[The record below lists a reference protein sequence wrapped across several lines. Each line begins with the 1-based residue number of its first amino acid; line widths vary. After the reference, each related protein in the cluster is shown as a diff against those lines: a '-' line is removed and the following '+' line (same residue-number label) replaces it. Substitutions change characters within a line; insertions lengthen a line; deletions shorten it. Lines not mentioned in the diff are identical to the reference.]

1 MRIKLSDLSEI
12 FPSAA
17 IHSDAVFSGVSID
30 SRTVHPNDIFVAL
43 HGKNFNGHDYID
55 EAIKQ
60 GASAVLSE
68 VDLTDIPYIKVEDT
82 HRALIDLALY
92 YSSIIKPNIIG
103 ITGTNGKT
111 TVTDLTAKITGHY
124 KHTTKTFGN
133 FNNNIGLPLSILKS
147 KIDSEIFVLEMG
159 ASKKGDIKEL
169 LNIAKPNIVALLN
182 VSPAHLDTFGT
193 LENILSTK
201 EEIFLNQGFDKKV
214 ILNKSDQYFDR
225 WVKKNKLNNVITISK
240 DDQTADYSAM
250 KISDKELSVKTPYEP
265 EFKLRVVNTESHNI
279 MNILF
284 SIALASE
291 IGARSEHILSA
302 MTDYDGVE
310 GRSKIYKGINNSRI
324 IDSSYN
330 ANPQSFKASIN
341 DLLSCAGKRWVVMG
355 QMGELG
361 KKSEEYHV
369 NLALYAAKNH
379 IDKLFIITEHNQ
391 AVIGAFGDNAHAFSS
406 TSDLIDFIKPL
417 VKNDTNI
424 LVKASRFMRF
434 ETIVDDLKL

>member
-1 MRIKLSDLSEI
+1 MKIKLSDLSDI
-12 FPSAA
+12 FPLAV
-17 IHSDAVFSGVSID
+17 IHFDTVFNGVSID
-30 SRTVHPNDIFVAL
+30 SRTVSPNDIFIAL
-43 HGKNFNGHDYID
+43 HGKNFDGHNYIN
-55 EAIKQ
+55 EAIDK
-60 GASAVLSE
+60 GASAVISE
-68 VDLTDIPYIKVEDT
+68 VDLTDIPYIKVKDT

-111 TVTDLTAKITGHY
+111 TVTDLTAKITGQY
-124 KHTTKTFGN
+124 KSTAKTFGN

-159 ASKKGDIKEL
+159 ASKEGDIKEL
-169 LNIAKPNIVALLN
+169 LSIAKPDIVALLN

-225 WVKKNKLNNVITISK
+225 WVKKNKLNNIITISK

-250 KISDKELSVKTPYEP
+250 EVSDKELSVKTPYEP
-265 EFKLRVVNTESHNI
+265 EFKLRVTNTKSHNI
-279 MNILF
+279 LNILF
-284 SIALASE
+284 SIALACE
-291 IGARSEHILSA
+291 IGARSKHILSA

-310 GRSKIYKGINNSRI
+310 GRSKVYAGINNSKI

-330 ANPQSFKASIN
+330 ANPQSFEASIN
-341 DLLSCAGKRWVVMG
+341 DLLSFPGKRWVVMG

-379 IDKLFIITEHNQ
+379 IDKLFIVTEHNQ
-391 AVIGAFGDNAHAFSS
+391 AVIEAFGENAHAFNS
-406 TSDLIDFIKPL
+406 TTDLIDFIKPL

-424 LVKASRFMRF
+424 LVKASRFMHF

>member
-1 MRIKLSDLSEI
+1 MKIKLSDLSEI

-30 SRTVHPNDIFVAL
+30 SRTVYPNDIFVAL

-92 YSSIIKPNIIG
+92 YSSMIKPNIIG

-169 LNIAKPNIVALLN
+169 LSIAKPDIVALLN
-182 VSPAHLDTFGT
+182 VSPAHLDSFGT

-201 EEIFLNQGFDKKV
+201 EEIFFNQGVNKKV
-214 ILNKSDQYFDR
+214 IINKSDQYFDR
-225 WVKKNKLNNVITISK
+225 WVKKNNLNNIITISK
-240 DDQTADYSAM
+240 DDDAADYSVS
-250 KISDKELSVKTPYEP
+250 KVSDKELSVKTPYES
-265 EFKLRVVNTESHNI
+265 EFTLRVFNTESHNI
-279 MNILF
+279 LNILF

-291 IGARSEHILSA
+291 TGARSKHILSA

-310 GRSKIYKGINNSRI
+310 GRSKVYKGINNSKI

-341 DLLSCAGKRWVVMG
+341 DLLSFAGKHWVVMG

-361 KKSEEYHV
+361 EKSEEYHV
-369 NLALYAAKNH
+369 NIALYAANNH

-391 AVIGAFGDNAHAFSS
+391 AITRAFGDNTHAFNSIP
-406 TSDLIDFIKPL
+406 DLIDFIRPL
-417 VKNDTNI
+417 VRNDTNI

-434 ETIVDDLKL
+434 EAIVDDLKL

>member
-1 MRIKLSDLSEI
+1 MKIKLSDLSDI
-12 FPSAA
+12 FPLAV
-17 IHSDAVFSGVSID
+17 IHFDTVFNGVSID
-30 SRTVHPNDIFVAL
+30 SRTVSPNDIFIAL
-43 HGKNFNGHDYID
+43 HGKNFDGHNYIN
-55 EAIKQ
+55 EAIDK
-60 GASAVLSE
+60 GASAVISE
-68 VDLTDIPYIKVEDT
+68 VDLTDIPYIKVKDA

-92 YSSIIKPNIIG
+92 YSSIIKPIVIG

-111 TVTDLTAKITGHY
+111 TVTDLTEKITGQY
-124 KHTTKTFGN
+124 KSTAKTFGN

-169 LNIAKPNIVALLN
+169 LSIAKPDIVALLN

-214 ILNKSDQYFDR
+214 ILNKSDQYFDL
-225 WVKKNKLNNVITISK
+225 WVKKNKLNNIITISK
-240 DDQTADYSAM
+240 DEQTADYFAM
-250 KISDKELSVKTPYEP
+250 KISDKQLSVKTPYEP

-279 MNILF
+279 LNILF

-341 DLLSCAGKRWVVMG
+341 DLLSCTGKRWVVMG

-391 AVIGAFGDNAHAFSS
+391 AVIGAFGDNAHAFNS

-424 LVKASRFMRF
+424 LVKASRFMHF

>member
-1 MRIKLSDLSEI
+1 MKIKLSDLSDI
-12 FPSAA
+12 FPLSA
-17 IHSDAVFSGVSID
+17 IHFDTVFNGVSID
-30 SRTVHPNDIFVAL
+30 SRTVSPNDIFIAL
-43 HGKNFNGHDYID
+43 HGKNFDGHNYIK
-55 EAIKQ
+55 EAIYK
-60 GASAVLSE
+60 GASAVISE
-68 VDLTDIPYIKVEDT
+68 VDLTDIPYIKVKDT

-92 YSSIIKPNIIG
+92 YSSIINPNIIG

-111 TVTDLTAKITGHY
+111 TVTDLTAKITGQY
-124 KHTTKTFGN
+124 KSTTKTFGN

-159 ASKKGDIKEL
+159 ASKEGDIKEL
-169 LNIAKPNIVALLN
+169 LSIAKPDIVALLN

-214 ILNKSDQYFDR
+214 ILNKCDQYFDR
-225 WVKKNKLNNVITISK
+225 WVKKNKLNNIITISK

-250 KISDKELSVKTPYEP
+250 VVSDKELSVKTPYEP
-265 EFKLRVVNTESHNI
+265 EFKLRVINTKSHNI
-279 MNILF
+279 LNILF

-310 GRSKIYKGINNSRI
+310 GRSKVYAGINNSKI

-330 ANPQSFKASIN
+330 ANPQSFEASIN
-341 DLLSCAGKRWVVMG
+341 DLLSFPGKRWVVMG

-391 AVIGAFGDNAHAFSS
+391 AVIGAFGDDAHAFNS

-417 VKNDTNI
+417 VKNNTNI
-424 LVKASRFMRF
+424 LVKASRFMGF